1 MLINRVKI
9 TISILIV
16 VSCYMLH
23 VTYVSAQQITLSF
36 SPPLIETVIKPG
48 KTILIAYTLKNI
60 GDPVIIKTKVLPF
73 TAQDYLGNIKIDSE
87 FSGPVRFFLDNS
99 DIELGQPFAL
109 NSKQSRQL
117 LLRIRIPEGA
127 PNGDYYYT
135 FLAETQPA
143 PHLES
148 SSASTSKA
156 TVGANILVT
165 VTDSGD
171 IEIKAK
177 IALLDVFS
185 RFKLNLL
192 GKTLRIFDSND
203 QIPVSLIVV
212 NLGNNF
218 IKPQGTIDLHG
229 NFGEKAQYE
238 IIPQNVLSQ
247 SQRLMIATPSAEVRA
262 LRLMPQQLISLI
274 IPGFFIGRYLI
285 TADVNFGQGTSP
297 LVSTVSFIAF
307 PFKIS
312 LIIFACIFIIRLI
325 VIKQKKDNPE

>member
-1 MLINRVKI
+1 L
-9 TISILIV
+9 SEA
-16 VSCYMLH
+16 
-23 VTYVSAQQITLSF
+23 SAQQITLSF

-60 GDPVIIKTKVLPF
+60 GDPVIVNTKVLPF
-73 TAQDYLGNIKIDSE
+73 SAQDTFGNIKIDPE

-99 DIELGQPFAL
+99 DIELGDPFAL

-165 VTDSGD
+165 VTDSGN
-171 IEIKAK
+171 IETKAK
-177 IALLDVFS
+177 ISLLDVFS

-203 QIPVSLIVV
+203 QIPVSLVV
-212 NLGNNF
+212 ANLGSNL
-218 IKPQGTIDLHG
+218 IKPQGTISLRG
-229 NFGEKAQYE
+229 NFGEKAKYE

-247 SQRLMIATPSAEVRA
+247 SQRLMIATPSAEIRT
-262 LRLMPQQLISLI
+262 LRPKSQQPFSLI
-274 IPGFFIGRYLI
+274 ISGFFIGRYLI
-285 TADVNFGQGTSP
+285 TADVNFGEGTTS
-297 LVSTVSFIAF
+297 LGATVSFIAF

-312 LIIFACIFIIRLI
+312 LVLLACIFIVRLI
-325 VIKQKKDNPE
+325 VIKQKKDNPT